1 MFMGIMLKIDAS
13 VVTNKGNVR
22 NKNEDNFYL
31 NGLYM
36 KKSDNTNFYSYSLSN
51 TEQQFIFAVCDGMG
65 GEALGEEASLLA
77 VQALHQFHTSDFP
90 ESLNIYDLPE
100 LMDSYINKL
109 NSLIFEQALA
119 LGKRMGTTLA
129 SLVFC
134 QDKARALN
142 IGDSRVYLLQNL
154 NLTKLTNDHTEAER
168 LIRLGLIDR
177 DSPRFQKSKNV
188 LTRHLGVNPANGMM
202 EADYSEEFKV
212 SKGDVFLL
220 CSDGLSNPLTDE
232 ELKYWLSSSIESAV
246 ICKNLVDMA
255 ISKDGTDNVTALV
268 VKIID
273 IAQL

>member
-13 VVTNKGNVR
+13 VVTNKGNIR
-22 NKNEDNFYL
+22 SKNEDNFYL

-36 KKSDNTNFYSYSLSN
+36 KKNDNTNFCSYSLSN
-51 TEQQFIFAVCDGMG
+51 TEQQVVFAVCDGMG
-65 GEALGEEASLLA
+65 GEELGEEASFLA
-77 VQALHQFHTSDFP
+77 VQALHEFHKSDFT
-90 ESLNIYDLPE
+90 ESLNIDDLQG
-100 LMDSYINKL
+100 LMDSYVKKANT
-109 NSLIFEQALA
+109 LIFEQALA

-134 QDKARALN
+134 QDKVSALN
-142 IGDSRVYLLQNL
+142 IGDSRVYLLRNS
-154 NLTKLTNDHTEAER
+154 NLTKLTTDHTEAER

-177 DSPRFQKSKNV
+177 DSPRFQKSKNI
-188 LTRHLGVNPANGMM
+188 LTRYLGVNPVNGIM

-220 CSDGLSNPLTDE
+220 CSDGLSNPLSDE
-232 ELKYWLSSSIESAV
+232 DLKYWLSSSNNSAA
-246 ICKNLVDMA
+246 ICKNLIDMA

-273 IAQL
+273 IVEL